1 MLQWSMH
8 CGAAMELDTSS
19 TLMLADTCWR
29 YSTYDLIIV
38 GWLGLAPVDNV
49 VVVVKMF
56 KFAAD
61 A

>member
-1 MLQWSMH
+1 MH
-8 CGAAMELDTSS
+8 CGAATELDTSS
-19 TLMLADTCWR
+19 TLMLVDTCWR
-29 YSTYDLIIV
+29 YSTYDFTIV
-38 GWLGLAPVDNV
+38 GWFGLGPVDKV